1 MEHAL
6 LNDESESGQELVG
19 WQEARWCG
27 GGGGGG
33 SWNTG
38 VETRAVSLGGGEAW
52 VWPWPLL
59 ASPGL
64 CPPPHPTCPAGVLKE
79 IQSTLEGARG

>member
-6 LNDESESGQELVG
+6 LNDESEWGQELVG
-19 WQEARWCG
+19 WQEARWG
-27 GGGGGG
+27 GGGRFLEHRGRNEGRFPG
-33 SWNTG
+33 WG
-38 VETRAVSLGGGEAW
+38 DAW

-64 CPPPHPTCPAGVLKE
+64 CPPPTCPAGVLKE